1 MNAIDVDSRAAVM
14 YDERSVSLC
23 KQIDKM
29 FACLMPL
36 QFLAAT
42 LAAVFLS
49 PAIWQGLGED
59 SSMHLAGAVVIA
71 GVAAVVPILMILR
84 MSGTR
89 LTRNVIA
96 VSQVCFSVLFIHL
109 SGGRMEAHFHIFGS
123 LAFLSLYRD
132 WSVLVLPTCVVA
144 IDHVVR
150 SMYWPESV
158 YGTQAATPWRVVEFV
173 GWVVFEDVFLIY
185 GCLRAT
191 KEMKHVAHNQAK
203 LESMK
208 AVIEHEVEVRT
219 RELSENTDALQA
231 EIIERSML
239 QDQLLHAQKLESI
252 GQLAAGIAHEINTP
266 CQYVSDNT
274 RFVKEQMAALL
285 SVIDSYAEQID
296 PNAPA
301 QSWQERNDEIQEI
314 LGRLD
319 YNFIREEIPLALA
332 QSLEG
337 LGRITKIVGA
347 MKDFSHPGTAEL
359 AMADINRAIES
370 TVTVCSNRWKHVAS
384 IEMDLDHEMPDVPC
398 LVAEFNQVILNLVT
412 NAADAISERR
422 NADKGQIRIDTS
434 HTDEWAEIR
443 ISDNGTG
450 IPESVI
456 AKMYDPFFT
465 TKEVGKGTGQ
475 GLAISRDIVV
485 NKHNGSISCESVH
498 GEGTV
503 FTLRLPLKAG
513 GAVKAVA

>member
-1 MNAIDVDSRAAVM
+1 MNTIDVDSRAVVL
-14 YDERSVSLC
+14 YNERSVSLC

-42 LAAVFLS
+42 LAAVFLAPS
-49 PAIWQGLGED
+49 TWEGLGRD
-59 SSMHLAGAVVIA
+59 TNVHIATAIVVAGIA
-71 GVAAVVPILMILR
+71 TAIPTLMIWR

-96 VSQVCFSVLFIHL
+96 ISQVCFSILFIHL
-109 SGGRMEAHFHIFGS
+109 SGGRMESHFHIFGS
-123 LAFLSLYRD
+123 LAFLSLYRE
-132 WSVLVLPTCVVA
+132 WSVLILPTCVVA
-144 IDHVVR
+144 IDYVVR
-150 SMYWPESV
+150 SVYWTGPV
-158 YGTQAATPWRVVEFV
+158 YGIESPTPWRIAEFV
-173 GWVVFEDVFLIY
+173 GWVLYEDVFLIY
-185 GCLRAT
+185 GCIRAT
-191 KEMKHVAHNQAK
+191 KEMKQVACNLAK

-208 AVIEHEVEVRT
+208 AVIEHEVELRT

-266 CQYVSDNT
+266 CQYVGDNT
-274 RFVKEQMAALL
+274 RFVKKHMAAFL

-301 QSWQERNDEIQEI
+301 MGWQERNAEIQDI
-314 LGRLD
+314 LVRLD
-319 YNFIREEIPLALA
+319 YDFIREEIPLALT

-337 LGRITKIVGA
+337 LERITKIVGA
-347 MKDFSHPGTAEL
+347 MKEFSHPGSAEL

-384 IEMDLDHEMPDVPC
+384 IEMALDREMPAVPC
-398 LVAEFNQVILNLVT
+398 LIAEFNQVILNLVT
-412 NAADAISERR
+412 NAADAIAERQG
-422 NADKGQIRIDTS
+422 ADKGRIQIITS
-434 HTDEWAEIR
+434 YTDEWAEIK

-450 IPESVI
+450 IPDSVI

-503 FTLRLPLKAG
+503 FTLRLPLKMG
-513 GAVKAVA
+513 SAVKAVA